1 MYLVKY
7 CYNYIRKII
16 SYFFSGS
23 IFLIIF
29 TAHKF
34 KLMLILLFTIFF
46 ISMFNDAVIKTD
58 IFYNL
63 KWLVLS
69 IFVLFEFIIINKL
82 NIKFGRLD
90 YRFLIILYTIYAFFT
105 SFFSINLKTS
115 IFKSIS
121 FVLLIFFAFIIF
133 PELTSEDKKRH
144 EVIKIIRNIML
155 AIILLN
161 IVILV
166 ISPSWAYKTFIH
178 RFQGVFSNP
187 NSLGM
192 FLMISLPIFTYFFLT
207 SNTKFE
213 KGINFTFILLIIILA
228 IFTFSRA
235 AWLGMLVFIMCI
247 LYYIKKI
254 LFKFTFISSIIL
266 LIMLFSSPFM
276 MELLRLS
283 EDPFTYRDRIWQIGL
298 ENFSDSK
305 IIGKGFG
312 TTQQIMSNKFVL
324 KRFDVSE
331 YHLGKHFHNIYV
343 EILCE
348 TGLIGLLLFALF
360 LISISYKFIKKIKN
374 TQNKEKI
381 FAISIYALFIGVIFH
396 GFFESMLFSSG
407 NVSNIILWSLI
418 GLALQKSN
426 QNTQSF
432 KNIET
437 ELLNT

>member
-1 MYLVKY
+1 
-7 CYNYIRKII
+7 
-16 SYFFSGS
+16 
-23 IFLIIF
+23 
-29 TAHKF
+29 
-34 KLMLILLFTIFF
+34 
-46 ISMFNDAVIKTD
+46 
-58 IFYNL
+58 
-63 KWLVLS
+63 
-69 IFVLFEFIIINKL
+69 
-82 NIKFGRLD
+82 
-90 YRFLIILYTIYAFFT
+90 
-105 SFFSINLKTS
+105 
-115 IFKSIS
+115 
-121 FVLLIFFAFIIF
+121 
-133 PELTSEDKKRH
+133 
-144 EVIKIIRNIML
+144 ML